1 MVDRVVVKLQI
12 GVDAEPDV
20 AARVVFRGRLPQRD
34 AEHLQRLFTL
44 DRLQR
49 DRFFRDHLFEDFA
62 DEVLAVGEPL
72 VGAVP
77 RAGAEGFGDVAFG
90 VGAVDV
96 DAAAAGDVFVAEV
109 AAPTEREHRG
119 HACIAFFARRARARA
134 LLRSSRSSPSA
145 SDAFH

>member
-20 AARVVFRGRLPQRD
+20 ADASRTSPPSSTGRSGAPAAPLHARPAPAGSL
-34 AEHLQRLFTL
+34 
-44 DRLQR
+44 
-49 DRFFRDHLFEDFA
+49 FRDHLFEHLA

-72 VGAVP
+72 VGLVP
-77 RAGAEGFGDVAFG
+77 GAGAEGFGDVAFG
-90 VGAVDV
+90 VGAVEV
-96 DAAAAGDVFVAEV
+96 DAAAAGDVLVAEV
-109 AAPTEREHRG
+109 AAPAEREHRG